1 MLEITLNS
9 SEHFY
14 CSVLQTL
21 YIYCIFSRGFFMY
34 LIQHCFSCRPSDST
48 VSENAGIDH
57 RTQDFCDFGIGC
69 QTLSSTQLDLIHL
82 YSYNRCGGS
91 KPNIWKVEWEW
102 FHYKRSRNGFEKKKT
117 LSRLYGIAKGC
128 SERFWWWIFICHSF
142 RLGFSLQKAQIW
154 HPEHCTNH
162 PSIQICKNS
171 ACQLC
176 AQKNEGNHICT

>member
-1 MLEITLNS
+1 M
-9 SEHFY
+9 
-14 CSVLQTL
+14 
-21 YIYCIFSRGFFMY
+21 FF
-34 LIQHCFSCRPSDST
+34 IQHCFICRPSDST

-57 RTQDFCDFGIGC
+57 RTQNCCDFDIGC

-102 FHYKRSRNGFEKKKT
+102 FHYNYVVTMVLQKT
-117 LSRLYGIAKGC
+117 KLNVISVYGIAKGC

-142 RLGFSLQKAQIW
+142 RLLFSLQKVQIW
-154 HPEHCTNH
+154 HPEHCINR

-176 AQKNEGNHICT
+176 AQKTKDICT